1 MITRAHKTR
10 IQRDAIEDWEAG
22 NFQLD
27 RRFMDAMA
35 KKDVD
40 GAMSCFLDSA
50 DLAVVLWGTEMRGPE
65 PVRAAITRLFGE
77 YDEVRLEI
85 DKVTE
90 FPAGDAVIAI
100 GQATYSLTKGGKV
113 KAMTEVWTD
122 VRRKVNGRWV
132 YILDHAELLSV
143 CP

>member
-1 MITRAHKTR
+1 MTTLARAKSS
-10 IQRDAIEDWEAG
+10 QGNAIDDWEAA
-22 NFQLD
+22 NYELD
-27 RRFMDAMA
+27 RRFLAALA

-40 GAMSCFLDSA
+40 AAMSCFLDSF

-77 YDEVRLEI
+77 YDEVKLNI

-90 FPAGDAVIAI
+90 FPAGDAVIAV
-100 GQATYSLTKGGKV
+100 GQATYSLLKAGKV
-113 KAMTEVWTD
+113 TIMAEVWTD

-132 YILDHAELLSV
+132 YVLDHAELL
-143 CP
+143 PAK